1 MKQYLFIIGI
11 LLLADV
17 HHSPGQT
24 IEQKRLAFE
33 KAEVDYFDALR
44 LEIAM
49 LKSRMDSFEALI
61 ARVEKPETR
70 LDRSLQ
76 SPRELNLFEEEPEWE
91 SRAIIGFHQAG
102 ASSAA
107 STQNAFFDFSII
119 RGLGNHKSLADSR
132 FNIWGNVRVA
142 SSPRQIS
149 VPVSQ
154 FAVGFANSLG
164 QTPVNEM
171 AQSVEFLTGLG
182 LRLAKFQQGGG
193 RIRTLEAVA
202 FFGGNGSFTDPF
214 SRGAIF
220 KVPAPNTASRAEFDR
235 RHKVATPFIGLVPAD
250 RERFYRSY
258 GGGFRLTT
266 FEAGKRLSP
275 PASYMVTVGQ
285 DQMITGGAYQ
295 GPVLRLD
302 VFYPL
307 PIGKANGRWKSVFL
321 FGTVN
326 MKLAR
331 TSYQTPLAM
340 ERYCADAKPT
350 DFGCNVTVKNYF
362 DSDVTVVGL
371 ASTRDNYRMGVGI
384 DLVNLMRSWFVP
396 PERTN

>member
-1 MKQYLFIIGI
+1 MEKYIVIIGI
-11 LLLADV
+11 ALLMG
-17 HHSPGQT
+17 SPASLGQT
-24 IEQKRLAFE
+24 LEAKRLLFE
-33 KAEVDYFDALR
+33 KAEAGYYDSL
-44 LEIAM
+44 LSEIAE
-49 LKSRMDSFEALI
+49 LKNRMAALESAVGCVRESQ
-61 ARVEKPETR
+61 ARVERAPIAP
-70 LDRSLQ
+70 Q
-76 SPRELNLFEEEPEWE
+76 ELSLFEEEPEWE
-91 SRAIIGFHQAG
+91 SRAIVGFHQAG
-102 ASSAA
+102 ASSAP
-107 STQNAFFDFSII
+107 STQNAFFDFSIM
-119 RGLGNHKSLADSR
+119 RGLGSQKNLADAR
-132 FNIWGNVRVA
+132 VNLWGNVRVA

-154 FAVGFANSLG
+154 FAPGFVSSLI

-220 KVPAPNTASRAEFDR
+220 KVPAPNTPSRSEFDR
-235 RHKVATPFIGLVPAD
+235 RHKVATPFIALVPAD

-258 GGGFRLTT
+258 GGGLRLMT
-266 FEAGKRLSP
+266 FESRKRLSP
-275 PASYMVTVGQ
+275 PATYMVTVGQ

-307 PIGKANGRWKSVFL
+307 PIGKADGRWKSIFL

-340 ERYCADAKPT
+340 ERYCTDAKLANLS
-350 DFGCNVTVKNYF
+350 CNSTVKNFY
-362 DSDVTVVGL
+362 DPDVTVVGL
-371 ASTRDNYRMGVGI
+371 ASTRDNYRLGVGV

-396 PERTN
+396 PTRTN